1 MLLLLVVLVLIMLVI
16 KALLLSGDVASRVN
30 ASCVL
35 ELVLVLDDNSGGDG
49 GSKSDE
55 SSFKVV

>member
-1 MLLLLVVLVLIMLVI
+1 MLIMLVI
-16 KALLLSGDVASRVN
+16 KALLLSGDVASGVN